1 MGEFAPPP
9 GGEKRGTLLMAL
21 VGLVLLFLLFMFDMR
36 GTCSVDA
43 IVDDD
48 VSSLFALMGRLLLPK
63 ANIDLLVDPLLGDP
77 SLLVMSPT

>member
-1 MGEFAPPP
+1 
-9 GGEKRGTLLMAL
+9 
-21 VGLVLLFLLFMFDMR
+21 
-36 GTCSVDA
+36 
-43 IVDDD
+43 VDDD